1 MSKFAI
7 YQVLAR
13 SFGNSN
19 TQPKVNG
26 TIQENG
32 CGKLNDF
39 TEQALEGIKA
49 LGITHIWYT
58 GIIRHATSTIYPNI
72 PANNPSIVK
81 GKAGSPYAITDYYD
95 VHPDLAENASNRMR
109 EFEELLER
117 THKQDLKV
125 IIDFVPNHLARDYK
139 SIAQP
144 KQTESFGE
152 SDNRDLVFHPQNN
165 FYYLPEESLTLPFP
179 SDYEENP
186 AKVSGNDIFN
196 AFPQEHDWYETI
208 KLNYGIDYLRGNTK
222 HFHPTPK
229 TWIMMRDV
237 LLYWAKKGIDG
248 FRCDMVEMVPVE
260 FWEWA
265 IPQVKELSPNTIFIA
280 EIYNPD
286 LYKSYINS
294 GSFDYLYD
302 KVGLYDSLRSIIEG
316 KQSAEE
322 ISKVWQKLDGLDN
335 KMLRF
340 LENHDEQR
348 IASRFFAEN
357 PAKAIPAFF
366 LTATMH
372 QNPFLIYFG
381 QEFGESANGESGF
394 SGDDGR
400 TSLFDYWPVPSTQK
414 WIFDAQFKIKR
425 LPVETQKLYQHYKAI
440 TEFSLSEKAIIE
452 GKFYDLM
459 WANKDNPSFNSQSV
473 FAFLRTS
480 KNQNFICLSNF
491 SDEKQSVKVQIPEHA
506 FEFCN
511 LKGAKLLN
519 FNFTEKFTN
528 TELNFNGLELIEKGL
543 SIELAAYSYAAYKF

>member
-7 YQVLAR
+7 YQVLTR

-19 TQPKVNG
+19 TQLKVNG
-26 TIQENG
+26 TIEENG

-39 TEQALEGIKA
+39 TEEALENIKK

-58 GIIRHATSTIYPNI
+58 GIIRHSTRTIYPHI
-72 PANNPSIVK
+72 PVSNPSIVK

-95 VHPDLAENASNRMR
+95 VHPDLAENIANRML

-139 SIAQP
+139 SKAQP
-144 KQTESFGE
+144 KETESFGE
-152 SDNRDLVFHPQNN
+152 SDKRDLGFHPQNN
-165 FYYLPEESLTLPFP
+165 FYYLPNESLTLAFP
-179 SDYEENP
+179 SDYKEYP
-186 AKVSGNDIFN
+186 AKASGNDIFN

-208 KLNYGIDYLRGNTK
+208 KLNYGIDYQGGNAR

-229 TWIMMRDV
+229 TWKLMRDV
-237 LLYWAKKGIDG
+237 LLHWAKKGIDG

-265 IPQVKELSPNTIFIA
+265 IPQIKKLNPSIIFIA

-286 LYKSYINS
+286 LYKSYVNI
-294 GSFDYLYD
+294 GGFDYLYD
-302 KVGLYDSLRSIIEG
+302 KVGLYDSLRMIIEG

-322 ISKVWQKLDGLDN
+322 ISKVWQKLDGLDA

-381 QEFGESANGESGF
+381 QEFGEAANGESGF

-400 TSLFDYWPVPSTQK
+400 TSLFDYWTVPSIQN
-414 WIFDAQFKIKR
+414 WIFDARFEIKK
-425 LPVETQKLYQHYKAI
+425 LPLETQKLYQHYKAI
-440 TEFSLSEKAIIE
+440 TEFSLKEESIIE

-459 WANKDNPSFNSQSV
+459 WANKDNPSFNSQKI

-480 KNQNFICLSNF
+480 KNQNFICFCNF
-491 SDEKQSVKVQIPEHA
+491 SGEKQLVKVQIPEHA
-506 FEFCN
+506 FQFCN
-511 LKGAKLLN
+511 IKSAKLLN
-519 FNFTEKFTN
+519 FTFTDYFSNN
-528 TELNFNGLELIEKGL
+528 TLGINGLELIENGL
-543 SIELAAYSYAAYKF
+543 SLELAAYSYAAYKF

>member
-19 TQPKVNG
+19 PQAKING
-26 TIQENG
+26 SIEENG

-39 TEQALEGIKA
+39 TKKALEKIKT

-58 GIIRHATSTIYPNI
+58 GIIRHSTSTIYPNI
-72 PANNPSIVK
+72 PASNPSIVK

-95 VHPDLAENASNRMR
+95 VHPDLAENVDNRML
-109 EFEELLER
+109 EFEELVER

-144 KQTESFGE
+144 KETESFGE
-152 SDNRDLVFHPQNN
+152 TDNQDLGFNPQNN
-165 FYYLPEESLTLPFP
+165 FYYLPNESLTLPFL
-179 SDYEENP
+179 SDYKEYP
-186 AKVSGNDIFN
+186 AKVSGNDVFN

-208 KLNYGIDYLRGNTK
+208 KLNYGIDFQGGNSK

-229 TWIMMRDV
+229 TWELMRDI
-237 LLYWAKKGIDG
+237 LLYWAKKGVDG

-265 IPQVKELSPNTIFIA
+265 IPQVKDVNPNIIFIA

-294 GSFDYLYD
+294 GGFDYLYD
-302 KVGLYDSLRSIIEG
+302 KVGLYDSLRLIIEG
-316 KQSAEE
+316 KQSTEE
-322 ISKVWQKLDGLDN
+322 LSNVWQKLDGLDD

-357 PAKAIPAFF
+357 PEKAIPAFF

-372 QNPFLIYFG
+372 KNPFLIYFG

-400 TSLFDYWPVPSTQK
+400 TSLFDYWPVPSIQK
-414 WIFDAQFKIKR
+414 WVFNAKFEIKK
-425 LPVETQKLYQHYKAI
+425 LPLETRKLYQHYKAI
-440 TEFSLSEKAIIE
+440 TEFSLSEKAITE
-452 GKFYDLM
+452 GEFYDLM
-459 WANKDNPSFNSQSV
+459 WANKDNQGFNSKAV

-480 KNQNFICLSNF
+480 ETQNLLCLCNF
-491 SDEKQSVKVQIPEHA
+491 SKENQSTKIQIPEHA
-506 FEFCN
+506 FEFC
-511 LKGAKLLN
+511 KIESAKLLN

-528 TELNFNGLELIEKGL
+528 TRLNINGLELIEKGIPL
-543 SIELAAYSYAAYKF
+543 EITAYSYVAYQF